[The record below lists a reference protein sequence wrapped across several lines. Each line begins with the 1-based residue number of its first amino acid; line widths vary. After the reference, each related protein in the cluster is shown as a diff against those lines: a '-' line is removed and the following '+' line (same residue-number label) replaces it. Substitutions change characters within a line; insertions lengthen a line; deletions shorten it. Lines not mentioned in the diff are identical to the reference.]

1 MELVGAPGE
10 RRLAAVGFAGAL
22 ELARVRRR
30 PPAPESHHVERPRV
44 GQGPPVRERV
54 VVVRARRGVRRVA
67 GRPRHVARGA
77 VTRRHKPRQLI
88 AGRGVVR
95 RDEDVAEPVDAAREV
110 RPAVRVVPRVR
121 VRRQRLVE
129 VALPPQTFGA
139 APGTVSVAA
148 GSTAVTGSSTTF
160 MGTVVAV
167 GDSMTVQSVSLTG
180 TVAITC

>member
-30 PPAPESHHVERPRV
+30 PPAPESHHVERPGV

-139 APGTVSVAA
+139 VARDD
-148 GSTAVTGSSTTF
+148 GLHGISEQIDPLTA
-160 MGTVVAV
+160 
-167 GDSMTVQSVSLTG
+167 
-180 TVAITC
+180 